1 MEHKLSKMFV
11 IIIIASSIAMAGS
24 IAAIVCSAL
33 FVLAKGSFAVGVA
46 MIICFSL
53 LFLAS
58 VCTFGICI
66 SWKKSSRM
74 IYKFDNGK
82 PDFYQQQKIDEE
94 VERLKNLSKK
104 KKQ

>member
-1 MEHKLSKMFV
+1 MKHSLSKMFV
-11 IIIIASSIAMAGS
+11 IIIIASSISMAGS

-33 FVLAKGSFAVGVA
+33 FVLAQGNLPVGTA
-46 MIICFSL
+46 MIVCFAL

-58 VCTFGICI
+58 ACTFGICL
-66 SWKKSSRM
+66 SWKKSSSM

-94 VERLKNLSKK
+94 IERLKNLSKK
-104 KKQ
+104 KKR